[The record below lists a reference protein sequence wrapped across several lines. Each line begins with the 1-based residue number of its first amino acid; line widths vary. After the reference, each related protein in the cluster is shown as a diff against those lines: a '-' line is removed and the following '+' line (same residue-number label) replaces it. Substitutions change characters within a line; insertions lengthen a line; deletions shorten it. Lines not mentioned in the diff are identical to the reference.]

1 MLNKLYN
8 LCVDSDIIQCNKTM
22 KEQKSSITDDLK
34 ANGLVST
41 SQEDRSVCPNLHR
54 DIEIFESYAAEP
66 IFQHIQNCQTHG
78 GKSVLKQILSQPI
91 YNLEKLE
98 HRKKI
103 MKDLRAKQLSF
114 ADVADY
120 EDDVHWFLSTNEL
133 DEFSYMVYFRQ
144 WYTKK
149 LNNCPQ
155 ILQAYN
161 LHRIWLS
168 PLIGILTPIVYFLV
182 PYLVVVYTYQ
192 VPIPFPMYLKL
203 ALGSFQVFGKGVHSV
218 ALLSYMFSLVFYF
231 QNIFNSVE
239 ISRTLDKI
247 CRHIVDR
254 TSATAR
260 YLQKT
265 IDVMNQIDFDD
276 IATAFSI
283 DRKELRDSASE
294 RACALAFS
302 SCKDFSYFSSF
313 GCALSLYKTASRDV
327 LKSILYKSYVLDALS
342 SVYHPSF
349 TFVKYTHN
357 SRPVFIVEKMVHP
370 SLKKP
375 VPNNFDMSNGKH
387 AILTASNGAGKS
399 VFLKSTLVTQLL
411 AQTVCMVPCKKCELT
426 PFYYINSQINVPD
439 STGKESLFQAEM
451 FRCKEN
457 LDIFKTLKPDQH
469 CFVAMDEIFN
479 STNPLEGV
487 AGAYAICKKMASY
500 LNVSIIFSTHF
511 GYLTRL
517 AQDPKLNFQNYKMHV
532 EEGNKFTYKLRRG
545 VNKLYIALELLRE
558 NGYDDDIIDEAI
570 SIKNKLLSVAL

>member
-1 MLNKLYN
+1 
-8 LCVDSDIIQCNKTM
+8 M
-22 KEQKSSITDDLK
+22 KEQRSFITDDLK
-34 ANGLVST
+34 ANGLVSN
-41 SQEDRSVCPNLHR
+41 SPEDLSICPNLHR
-54 DIEIFESYAAEP
+54 DIEMFESYAAEP
-66 IFQHIQNCQTHG
+66 IFEHIQNCETHG

-91 YNLEKLE
+91 HNVDKLE
-98 HRKKI
+98 QRKKI
-103 MKDLRAKQLSF
+103 LKALKTKQFSF

-120 EDDVHWFLSTNEL
+120 EDDVHWFLSSSE
-133 DEFSYMVYFRQ
+133 EFSYMVYFTQ
-144 WYTKK
+144 WYTKG
-149 LNNCPQ
+149 LNNCPKV
-155 ILQAYN
+155 LQMYN

-192 VPIPFPMYLKL
+192 IPIPFPMYLKWV
-203 ALGSFQVFGKGVHSV
+203 LGSFQVFGKGVHSV
-218 ALLSYMFSLVFYF
+218 AMISYMFSLIFYF

-247 CRHIVDR
+247 CRHIVDK
-254 TSATAR
+254 TSNTAK
-260 YLQKT
+260 YLQKA
-265 IDVMNQIDFDD
+265 IDMLDQTDFND

-283 DRKELRDSASE
+283 DTKELRDFASE
-294 RACALAFS
+294 KSLTMAFAK
-302 SCKDFSYFSSF
+302 CKDFSYFTSF
-313 GCALSLYKTASRDV
+313 GCPLSLYKTASRDV
-327 LKSILYKSYVLDALS
+327 IKSVLYKSYVMDALCS
-342 SVYHPSF
+342 IHHPSF
-349 TFVKYTHN
+349 SFVRYVRQTDH
-357 SRPVFIVEKMVHP
+357 PLFIVERMVHP

-375 VPNNFDMSNGKH
+375 VPNNFDLSNGKH

-399 VFLKSTLVTQLL
+399 VFLKSILVTQLL
-411 AQTVCMVPCKKCELT
+411 AQTVCMAPCKKCAIT

-457 LDIFKTLKPDQH
+457 LDMFKVLTPNQF

-500 LNVSIIFSTHF
+500 SNVSIIFSTHF

-517 AQDPKLNFQNYKMHV
+517 AQESGLNFQNYKMLV

-570 SIKNKLLSVAL
+570 AIKNKLLTVAL